1 MKTLDRKDWPGVTMN
16 IVVDGVSMTV
26 GLDVDSPDE
35 PGELPAEAWW
45 VSAVHFCGAWWPR
58 DVFRDG
64 YALALDEE
72 LHKAIKEERDA
83 LLYNSLA

>member
-1 MKTLDRKDWPGVTMN
+1 METLDRKDWPRVTMN

-35 PGELPAEAWW
+35 PGEIPAEAWW

-58 DVFRDG
+58 DIFNNGD
-64 YALALDEE
+64 ALELDAA

-83 LLYNSLA
+83 VLSNALA